1 MDTRELETI
10 LKRNVSSRDIF
21 LGVFAL
27 DHLPTVA
34 KLRGYK
40 KWLLVCNCCPSTR
53 PGRHWIAI
61 FYDRGSVEFFDSFAL
76 SPDAYDP
83 RLVTFLHRTSGA
95 REVVYNNEPL
105 QAIESD
111 ACGHYCI
118 VFGVARSRGDT
129 FRNIVGEMSALT
141 RDKIIKFIVNTLY

>member
-1 MDTRELETI
+1 M
-10 LKRNVSSRDIF
+10 
-21 LGVFAL
+21 
-27 DHLPTVA
+27 
-34 KLRGYK
+34 
-40 KWLLVCNCCPSTR
+40 
-53 PGRHWIAI
+53 
-61 FYDRGSVEFFDSFAL
+61 EFFDSFAL

-129 FRNIVGEMSALT
+129 FRNIVGELSALT